1 MALILS
7 NGGKGR
13 DAGIVNNRLT
23 LLNNIL
29 KEIQFENEH
38 RNKVTINL
46 CQYQ

>member
-13 DAGIVNNRLT
+13 DTNIVKNRLT

-38 RNKVTINL
+38 RNQVRINL